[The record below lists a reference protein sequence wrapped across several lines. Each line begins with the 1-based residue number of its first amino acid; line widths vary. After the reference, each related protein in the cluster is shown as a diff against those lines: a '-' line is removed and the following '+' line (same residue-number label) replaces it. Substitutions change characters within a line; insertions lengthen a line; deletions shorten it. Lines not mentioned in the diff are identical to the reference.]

1 MCSGKLCSN
10 GSAVVTGGTLTR
22 TGEEQGDGGEISE
35 VVSEVPKGSAE
46 NEPPRGVT
54 VNEVPKGSAESGL
67 SKESAETG
75 MPEDFIELEQER
87 GAFYEFMTVSMN
99 RLYFS
104 YREEGWDAV
113 RRELDRYLRRDNG
126 TAERRRGIDYEAR
139 LDAESVKLYRQL
151 RMLRSE
157 IAYTKGVPPYFVFNN
172 RALYEMSVKLPLTM
186 EEFCGI
192 FGVGKKNSGDYGE
205 RFLDVI
211 RGFVE
216 QEASADA
223 CETGRSIVE
232 QETSAGTGETGLST
246 TGQEASADTGET
258 DRSTAEQEASADTGE
273 TGLSTAGQ
281 EASADTGETGRSIV
295 EQETSAD
302 TGGMR
307 LRFPGQPVSAA
318 IG

>member
-1 MCSGKLCSN
+1 MNYYVFRKAVLEWVSSGDGWN
-10 GSAVVTGGTLTR
+10 VNTDW
-22 TGEEQGDGGEISE
+22 EEQGDGGEISE

-46 NEPPRGVT
+46 NESPRGFT

-172 RALYEMSVKLPLTM
+172 RALYEMSVKRPLTM

-192 FGVGKKNSGDYGE
+192 YGVGKKNSGDYGE

-216 QEASADA
+216 QEASADVG
-223 CETGRSIVE
+223 ETGRSIVA
-232 QETSAGTGETGLST
+232 QETSASTGETDRST
-246 TGQEASADTGET
+246 AEQEVSVDAGET
-258 DRSTAEQEASADTGE
+258 DRSTAEQEASADV
-273 TGLSTAGQ
+273 
-281 EASADTGETGRSIV
+281 GETGRSIAD
-295 EQETSAD
+295 QETSAD

>member
-1 MCSGKLCSN
+1 M
-10 GSAVVTGGTLTR
+10 
-22 TGEEQGDGGEISE
+22 
-35 VVSEVPKGSAE
+35 
-46 NEPPRGVT
+46 
-54 VNEVPKGSAESGL
+54 NEVPKGSAESGL

-172 RALYEMSVKLPLTM
+172 RALYEMSVKRPLTM

-192 FGVGKKNSGDYGE
+192 YGVGKKNSGDYGE

-216 QEASADA
+216 QEASADVG
-223 CETGRSIVE
+223 ETGRSIVA
-232 QETSAGTGETGLST
+232 QETSAS
-246 TGQEASADTGET
+246 TGET
-258 DRSTAEQEASADTGE
+258 DRSTAEQEASADVGETGRSIVKQETSASTGE

-281 EASADTGETGRSIV
+281 EASADVGETGRSIAD
-295 EQETSAD
+295 QETSAD

>member
-1 MCSGKLCSN
+1 MNYYVFRKAVLEWVSSGDGWN
-10 GSAVVTGGTLTR
+10 VNTDW
-22 TGEEQGDGGEISE
+22 EEQGDGGEISG
-35 VVSEVPKGSAE
+35 VVSEVSKGSAE
-46 NEPPRGVT
+46 NELPRGFT

-192 FGVGKKNSGDYGE
+192 YGVGKKNSGDYGE

-211 RGFVE
+211 RVFVE
-216 QEASADA
+216 QEASAD
-223 CETGRSIVE
+223 V
-232 QETSAGTGETGLST
+232 
-246 TGQEASADTGET
+246 GET
-258 DRSTAEQEASADTGE
+258 DRSTAEQEASASTGE

>member
-1 MCSGKLCSN
+1 MNYYVFRKAVLEWVSSGDGWN
-10 GSAVVTGGTLTR
+10 VNTDW
-22 TGEEQGDGGEISE
+22 EEQGDGGEISE

-46 NEPPRGVT
+46 NESPRGFT

-104 YREEGWDAV
+104 YREEGWDA
-113 RRELDRYLRRDNG
+113 NG

-172 RALYEMSVKLPLTM
+172 RALYEMSVKRPLTM

-192 FGVGKKNSGDYGE
+192 YGVGKKNSGDYGE

-216 QEASADA
+216 QEASADVG
-223 CETGRSIVE
+223 ETGRSIVA
-232 QETSAGTGETGLST
+232 QETSAS
-246 TGQEASADTGET
+246 TGET
-258 DRSTAEQEASADTGE
+258 DRSTAEQEASADVGETGRSIVKQETSASTGE

-281 EASADTGETGRSIV
+281 EASADVGETGRSIAD
-295 EQETSAD
+295 QETSAD

>member
-1 MCSGKLCSN
+1 MNYYVFRKAVLEWVSSGDGWN
-10 GSAVVTGGTLTR
+10 VNTDW
-22 TGEEQGDGGEISE
+22 EEQGDGGEISGVVGE
-35 VVSEVPKGSAE
+35 VSKGSAE
-46 NEPPRGVT
+46 NELPRGVT
-54 VNEVPKGSAESGL
+54 VNEVPKGSAEGGL

-87 GAFYEFMTVSMN
+87 GAFYEFMTISMN

-172 RALYEMSVKLPLTM
+172 RALYEMSVKRPLTM

-192 FGVGKKNSGDYGE
+192 YGVGKKNSGDYGE

-223 CETGRSIVE
+223 CETGLSIVE
-232 QETSAGTGETGLST
+232 QET
-246 TGQEASADTGET
+246 
-258 DRSTAEQEASADTGE
+258 SADTGE

>member
-1 MCSGKLCSN
+1 MNYYVFRKAVLEWVSSGDGWN
-10 GSAVVTGGTLTR
+10 VNTDW
-22 TGEEQGDGGEISE
+22 EEQGDGGEISE

-46 NEPPRGVT
+46 NESPRGFT

-172 RALYEMSVKLPLTM
+172 RALYEMSVKRPLTM

-192 FGVGKKNSGDYGE
+192 YGVGKKNSGDYGE

-216 QEASADA
+216 QEASIDA
-223 CETGRSIVE
+223 
-232 QETSAGTGETGLST
+232 GET
-246 TGQEASADTGET
+246 A
-258 DRSTAEQEASADTGE
+258 RSTAEQEVSADAGE
-273 TGLSTAGQ
+273 TARSTAGQ